1 MLSSCTR
8 SHLTALV
15 LAALSTTL
23 PALAQTSQK
32 VAPAQKTT
40 TTHATPAA
48 QRPNVTAATTTSA
61 TAPKPALSQVTPAPN
76 AVADASAPRKATQ
89 PVVVGRMET
98 RPTAAARPAASAAS
112 DRQKYL
118 NVGVGLAAYY
128 GGGLPLGASFEVD
141 AKNNISIGGSVDYL
155 RYGYNSGGYKW
166 NYTFVYAG
174 ARASYHLSE
183 LLNVGNDKFD
193 PYVGATLGFRYA
205 GYRDSYGYNDYVS
218 PYSSGLYLGVHLGSR
233 YMFSEKIG
241 GFAEVG
247 YGVSALRLG
256 VTAKF

>member
-8 SHLTALV
+8 SHLTTLV
-15 LAALSTTL
+15 LVILSTTL

-32 VAPAQKTT
+32 AVPTKKTT
-40 TTHATPAA
+40 TTRATPAA
-48 QRPNVTAATTTSA
+48 QRPNVATATTASA
-61 TAPKPALSQVTPAPN
+61 TAPKPALSQPTP

-89 PVVVGRMET
+89 PVVVGRTET
-98 RPTAAARPAASAAS
+98 RPTAVTRPAAPAVSA
-112 DRQKYL
+112 RQKYL

-174 ARASYHLSE
+174 ARASYHLGE

-218 PYSSGLYLGVHLGSR
+218 PYSSGLYVGVHLGSR

>member
-8 SHLTALV
+8 SHLTAFV

-23 PALAQTSQK
+23 PALAQPSQK
-32 VAPAQKTT
+32 AVPALKTT
-40 TTHATPAA
+40 TSQVTPAA
-48 QRPNVTAATTTSA
+48 QRPNVTAATSA
-61 TAPKPALSQVTPAPN
+61 TAPKPAQSQATPAPN

-89 PVVVGRMET
+89 PVVVGRT
-98 RPTAAARPAASAAS
+98 ARSTVAAAPAASA
-112 DRQKYL
+112 RQKYL

-174 ARASYHLSE
+174 ARASYHLGE

-193 PYVGATLGFRYA
+193 PYAGATLGFRYA

-218 PYSSGLYLGVHLGSR
+218 PYNSGIYLGIHLGGR
-233 YMFSEKIG
+233 YMFSEKVG